1 MNIKQLLYGIATC
14 VPGFKNLRIRG
25 TGGTIS
31 ARYCYSVWMRH
42 LVMAKENGLNTSPSI
57 VAELGP
63 GDSLGIGLAALIGG
77 CDRYFAFDIVKFANN
92 KRNLEVFDQ
101 ILQLFNDKEPIPD
114 DQEFPRAKPY
124 LTNYSFPEDIFDD
137 ARLERA
143 LDYDRI
149 SKIRNSITSQEEKN
163 AIIQYKVP
171 WDDTGILEGE
181 SADMIYSQAV
191 LEHVDELENAY
202 RTMWLWLKKDGYIS
216 HQIDFKC
223 HGTAKEWNGHWA
235 FSDFVWKLF
244 RGKRPYLI
252 NRTPHSKHL
261 EILNEEKFK
270 VVCDKT
276 ITSPNKLR
284 KEDLARDFREMTD
297 QDLGI
302 SGAFLQAVK
311 TE

>member
-1 MNIKQLLYGIATC
+1 LLKAL
-14 VPGFKNLRIRG
+14 KWHR
-25 TGGTIS
+25 
-31 ARYCYSVWMRH
+31 M
-42 LVMAKENGLNTSPSI
+42 GLHTTH
-57 VAELGP
+57 
-63 GDSLGIGLAALIGG
+63 
-77 CDRYFAFDIVKFANN
+77 
-92 KRNLEVFDQ
+92 Q
-101 ILQLFNDKEPIPD
+101 
-114 DQEFPRAKPY
+114 
-124 LTNYSFPEDIFDD
+124 
-137 ARLERA
+137 
-143 LDYDRI
+143 
-149 SKIRNSITSQEEKN
+149 EKN

-202 RTMWLWLKKDGYIS
+202 STMWLCLKKDGYIS

-261 EILNEEKFK
+261 EILNKEKFK

-276 ITSPNKLR
+276 ITSPNRLR
-284 KEDLARDFREMTD
+284 KEDLAPDFRKMTG
-297 QDLGI
+297 QDLVI